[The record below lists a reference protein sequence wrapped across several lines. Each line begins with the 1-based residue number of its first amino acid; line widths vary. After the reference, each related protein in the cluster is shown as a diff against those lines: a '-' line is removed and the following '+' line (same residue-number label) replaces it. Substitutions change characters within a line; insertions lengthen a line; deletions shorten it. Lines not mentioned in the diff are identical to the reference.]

1 MNGATLKRVMMKPL
15 MAPSKVP
22 AASEMTSTIQ
32 VCG

>member
-15 MAPSKVP
+15 MAPISVA